1 MFVSRRILLGTFAL
15 LLWSSPLGA
24 EGNMKL
30 YLKDGSYQLVRQYKV
45 EGDRVRYYTV
55 ERSDWEE
62 IPLDLVDLKKTE
74 SEARARE
81 EEHKA
86 AQQAVAEEDKAER
99 DAAREVRRVPP
110 DPGVYLL
117 AGEAVTAIK
126 EAEPKVVNNKGRHVL
141 KLMSPVP
148 LVTDKSLLELD
159 GPHSAN
165 VVAENRPQFYIR
177 LSEEERF
184 GMLRMSEHKGNRVV
198 EKLTIIPVSKEV
210 VEEPQMV
217 DTFRQQMAEGLYKVW
232 PEKPL
237 EPGQYGVVEYTEG
250 KVNMRIWDFAYTPK

>member
-15 LLWSSPLGA
+15 PLWSSPLGA